1 MPARGRA
8 APVITHIRT
17 VYYRLRKEVWQM
29 NPRNEWLLR
38 VSLSVVGL
46 GMLLNT
52 GMRKGWIR

>member
-1 MPARGRA
+1 
-8 APVITHIRT
+8 
-17 VYYRLRKEVWQM
+17 M